1 MGLPYMKG
9 CPVLAVR
16 LATITSTRICG
27 QHFTIEHAL
36 SCSRGGF
43 PSIRHNEIRNITADL
58 LSGVC
63 HSIGTL
69 QPVTGEQFEHTT
81 ANREDGA
88 RLDIVAQ
95 SFRQSAFFDVRV
107 FNPFAPCYRSSTL
120 AQCYRK
126 NELEKKRAYEERVR
140 EIEHSSFSP
149 LVFSAAGGMGPIATV
164 VYKRLA
170 SLLFEKQGRAYSS
183 TLHWLRCRL
192 NFSLLRSAIMCIRA
206 HDLSSP
212 QNLHP
217 HPLSP
222 LTWPFMKARYQ
233 HFKPPEYHFLCF
245 MFLFVCFFIIEFLFT
260 RCYIAMCALL

>member
-1 MGLPYMKG
+1 MES
-9 CPVLAVR
+9 
-16 LATITSTRICG
+16 AT
-27 QHFTIEHAL
+27 AL
-36 SCSRGGF
+36 EPSRA
-43 PSIRHNEIRNITADL
+43 S
-58 LSGVC
+58 V
-63 HSIGTL
+63 
-69 QPVTGEQFEHTT
+69 QPVTGEQFEHRT

-95 SFRQSAFFDVRV
+95 RQSAFFDVRV
-107 FNPFAPCYRSSTL
+107 FDPFAPCYRCSTL

-140 EIEHSSFSP
+140 EIEHGSFSP

-212 QNLHP
+212 QNLHR

-233 HFKPPEYHFLCF
+233 HFRPPEYHFLCF
-245 MFLFVCFFIIEFLFT
+245 CVFVCFLPLNFYSLAAILQCVLYYST
-260 RCYIAMCALL
+260 SLPADARCFCGGFSWLRA